1 MISGHPARTR
11 CGLTLVEVLIA
22 VVVLA
27 VGIVALAGGSGLVS
41 RMLGQGKVETH
52 AAEVASRR
60 MEQLRL
66 AAAATTPRCT
76 APDFRSGGPVIGA
89 GLTESW
95 VVPSSGQIRQVRV
108 TVSYLTVRGAR
119 SAALETRIEC

>member
-1 MISGHPARTR
+1 MISRRSSRTR
-11 CGLTLVEVLIA
+11 SGLTLVEILIA
-22 VVVLA
+22 LVVLA

-60 MEQLRL
+60 MERLRL
-66 AAAATTPRCT
+66 AAASTTPRCT
-76 APDFRSGGPVIGA
+76 APDFKSGGPVIGS

-95 VVPSSGQIRQVRV
+95 VVPPSGQVRQVRV